1 MWQEEDYNDV
11 MKKAAAA
18 SAAYAKPHVTTGY
31 QSLVALQLLTDR
43 EGFKAAMLERLESAD
58 YESGR
63 VQPLEDAMRA
73 FAANGDIHY
82 IPQLLRAA
90 GEVDLKAQTG
100 AIRSVQPILANC
112 YFIEHLGLPGQTFG
126 NWALAN
132 AVWMNRLT
140 DRALDEAG
148 LRFVADGIEK
158 AVREHMARTPISQ

>member
-90 GEVDLKAQTG
+90 GEVDLKAQTRGDTVCSTHPRQLLLHRTSWTAGTDVWQLG
-100 AIRSVQPILANC
+100 AC
-112 YFIEHLGLPGQTFG
+112 ECG
-126 NWALAN
+126 
-132 AVWMNRLT
+132 
-140 DRALDEAG
+140 LDESSYG
-148 LRFVADGIEK
+148 PRLGRSRFAFRRRRD
-158 AVREHMARTPISQ
+158 RESRA

>member
-1 MWQEEDYNDV
+1 MWQEEDCNDAIQ
-11 MKKAAAA
+11 KAAAA
-18 SAAYAKPHVTTGY
+18 SAAYTKPHVTTGV

-43 EGFKAAMLERLESAD
+43 ESFKAAMRERLESAD
-58 YESGR
+58 FESGR

-73 FAANGDIHY
+73 FAADGNIHY

-90 GEVDLKAQTG
+90 GEVDLKAQTK
-100 AIRSVQPILANC
+100 AVASVQRILANL
-112 YFIEHLGLPGQTFG
+112 YFIEHLGLPGQAFG

-132 AVWMNRLT
+132 AVWMKRLT

-158 AVREHMARTPISQ
+158 AVREHMARS